1 MPLLLAAVLLHEY
14 ILKTC
19 LPRYKLK
26 AEALEAANH
35 FVESFFRTR
44 AQEELNRN
52 DMVSLIW
59 DTANDNIK
67 CEISVFGSIKLE
79 RKRGGDIFMCIQDGN
94 SRVRIHKDTFTKLY
108 QYKESIQYLISFLE
122 ANAFSVQHD
131 GQGLAEQ

>member
-1 MPLLLAAVLLHEY
+1 MYATVASSCFTSRVY
-14 ILKTC
+14 FVTC

-35 FVESFFRTR
+35 FVESFFRTM

-67 CEISVFGSIKLE
+67 CEISAFGSIKLE
-79 RKRGGDIFMCIQDGN
+79 RKRGGDIFMCIQDGTLEFEYT
-94 SRVRIHKDTFTKLY
+94 RIPLR
-108 QYKESIQYLISFLE
+108 SFI
-122 ANAFSVQHD
+122 NIRKVFST
-131 GQGLAEQ
+131 

>member
-35 FVESFFRTR
+35 FVESFFRAM

-67 CEISVFGSIKLE
+67 CEINAFGSIKLE
-79 RKRGGDIFMCIQDGN
+79 KKGVVISSCAFKMQIREFEYT
-94 SRVRIHKDTFTKLY
+94 RIPL
-108 QYKESIQYLISFLE
+108 
-122 ANAFSVQHD
+122 
-131 GQGLAEQ
+131 

>member
-14 ILKTC
+14 ILKTY

-35 FVESFFRTR
+35 FVESFFRAM
-44 AQEELNRN
+44 AQEELNKN

-59 DTANDNIK
+59 DTANNNIK
-67 CEISVFGSIKLE
+67 CKINAFGSIKLE
-79 RKRGGDIFMCIQDGN
+79 RKRGGDIFLCLQDAN

-108 QYKESIQYLISFLE
+108 QYKESIQYMISFLE
-122 ANAFSVQHD
+122 ANAFSVQHG
-131 GQGLAEQ
+131 GQGVVEQ